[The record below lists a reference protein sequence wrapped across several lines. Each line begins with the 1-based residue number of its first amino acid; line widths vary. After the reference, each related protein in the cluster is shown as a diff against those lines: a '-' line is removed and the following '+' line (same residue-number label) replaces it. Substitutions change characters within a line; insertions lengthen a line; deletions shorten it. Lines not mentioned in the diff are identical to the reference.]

1 MAACCPVGH
10 PDGGRTAAKARAL
23 HDYPDRQ
30 WPVRRRTAVPCA
42 QGLLT
47 KAPPDTLIARLL
59 RLPEPMLA
67 RSGPL
72 PRGRGWV
79 FEPKLDGFR
88 CLVCTHGGRFRARSR
103 NGWNMTKLLPELGDA
118 LPADV
123 QLDGE
128 IVALDP
134 HGRPDFHRLTSRML
148 HGRDGIAVTLFVFD
162 VLGVEGLPTTS
173 QPYSER
179 RALLQELDLEGQ
191 HVRLV
196 ATFEDGETLFAA
208 VCERGLEGVVAK
220 RVRDPYRPG
229 ERQWVKR
236 KNRATARFAE
246 ERDGVGRHRG
256 RRRSHATCSSP
267 SSDAYVSS
275 PK

>member
-103 NGWNMTKLLPELGDA
+103 NGWSMTSLLPELEAA
-118 LPADV
+118 LPPDV

-128 IVALDP
+128 IVALD
-134 HGRPDFHRLTSRML
+134 H
-148 HGRDGIAVTLFVFD
+148 DG
-162 VLGVEGLPTTS
+162 
-173 QPYSER
+173 
-179 RALLQELDLEGQ
+179 
-191 HVRLV
+191 
-196 ATFEDGETLFAA
+196 DG
-208 VCERGLEGVVAK
+208 GLEGWRNEA
-220 RVRDPYRPG
+220 RARPSG
-229 ERQWVKR
+229 
-236 KNRATARFAE
+236 RATAAGGDVESPPFGGGGVRRCPYICLYTPPASDRPK
-246 ERDGVGRHRG
+246 ERRVA
-256 RRRSHATCSSP
+256 AT
-267 SSDAYVSS
+267 DTTR
-275 PK
+275 